1 MPPIRAVKVVN
12 GTGAAADRRGESAYE
27 TATGNRSTKSSTT
40 APAFHRFEPRQA
52 EPTVPRP
59 LSHIT

>member
-27 TATGNRSTKSSTT
+27 TATGNRSTKSSAT
-40 APAFHRFEPRQA
+40 APTFHRVR
-52 EPTVPRP
+52 T
-59 LSHIT
+59 